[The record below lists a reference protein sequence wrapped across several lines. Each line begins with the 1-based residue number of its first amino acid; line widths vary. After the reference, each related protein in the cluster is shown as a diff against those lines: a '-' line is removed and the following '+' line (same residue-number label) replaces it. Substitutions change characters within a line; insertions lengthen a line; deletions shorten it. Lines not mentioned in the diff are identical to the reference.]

1 MRVLVFSVGLLAVAS
16 LSGCGS
22 APPTSKVDE
31 ASIVA
36 VPDFTGLAGKRV
48 AIVSFDDAVA
58 NRLPEAL
65 ALRPASPK
73 DGETQRE
80 ADMRR
85 LGDFRRLGE
94 LFAADART
102 EWSDRRAARAELAHH
117 AFAAALLERGVTLL
131 ERERIARVLGEMRLN
146 GEDDPLLTDAARAK
160 DLGVELLACDYV
172 VVGNPIVDLVSYE
185 FAVRPASLPLCLL
198 IAPIA
203 VLVTESAELSVA
215 RENGT
220 LSVANPSFHDVRQH
234 QTIGMSVRILDV
246 KTGRLVWMGSAYA
259 VADQPSG
266 LRSLMEGGGAL
277 SEAQAMESLA
287 KQLVASCA
295 GGAKP

>member
-1 MRVLVFSVGLLAVAS
+1 MRVLAFSVGLTAMAS
-16 LSGCGS
+16 LLGCGS
-22 APPTSKVDE
+22 APPTAKVDE

-36 VPDFTGLAGKRV
+36 VPDFSGLSGKRV
-48 AIVSFDDAVA
+48 AIVSFDDALA
-58 NRLPEAL
+58 GRLPDAL
-65 ALRPASPK
+65 ALRPATPK

-80 ADMRR
+80 ADMRS

-94 LFAADART
+94 LFAADARS

-117 AFAAALLERGVTLL
+117 AFAAAFLERGITLL

-146 GEDDPLLTDAARAK
+146 GEDDPLLSDAARAK

-172 VVGNPIVDLVSYE
+172 VIGNPLVDLVSYE
-185 FAVRPASLPLCLL
+185 FTVRPASLPLCAL

-203 VLVTESAELSVA
+203 LLVTESAELSAA

-220 LSVANPSFHDVRQH
+220 LSVSNPSFHEVRQH
-234 QTIGMSVRILDV
+234 HTIGMSVRILDV

-266 LRSLMEGGGAL
+266 LRSLMEGGGAI